1 MTERSRNRIVGL
13 VLLGVS
19 MLWCWGAWTT
29 IPNTYSGPVG
39 ARGFPL
45 ALGVLLGILALT
57 VFLGTFR
64 PDPEDPKAER
74 EDDKDGAIPLMAE
87 IWAIGVPVV
96 LLLVYVFLLWAIGF
110 LLATA
115 TVVALG
121 LIAINER
128 RPAVLGGLVVG
139 LSLGIYLI
147 FGKVLG
153 IYLPYGEYLNL
164 AF

>member
-1 MTERSRNRIVGL
+1 MTERSRDRIVGL
-13 VLLGVS
+13 VLFGAS
-19 MLWCWGAWTT
+19 ALWCWGAWTT
-29 IPNTYSGPVG
+29 IPSTYSGPVG

-57 VFLGTFR
+57 VFLGAFR
-64 PDPEDPKAER
+64 PDA
-74 EDDKDGAIPLMAE
+74 DDAQTNGADGNDRAIPLMAE
-87 IWAIGVPVV
+87 IWAIGVPVA

-121 LIAINER
+121 LLAINER

-139 LSLGIYLI
+139 LSFGIYLI

-153 IYLPYGEYLNL
+153 IYLPYGQYLNL